1 MPSVGV
7 SSPTRTL
14 LCGLSLLL
22 LLTGSSDAEAQSLAL
37 PPARSGP
44 RPAIGENY
52 TFEIAFGLWNPAP
65 GIVINSESLGIPGTD
80 VDLVNDLGL
89 AQKRLT
95 RLNATLKA
103 GRHKLRFE
111 RVPIQYAAT
120 TRLSKPFVFNGQSF
134 PAGTTV
140 DTSAGFTTYRA
151 GYELDIIRADRGY
164 LGVLTDVKI
173 TDVDISLTRSV
184 GTEFTSAI
192 APIPTLGGV
201 VRLYPLPFLAVGGEA
216 SYFRIPESLTEN
228 YRGRYL
234 DYDVYA
240 TVNATNNI
248 GATLGYRSIDVFYRN
263 RLDTGSLTF
272 TGFYLSGVVR
282 F

>member
-1 MPSVGV
+1 MPFSI
-7 SSPTRTL
+7 RRL
-14 LCGLSLLL
+14 LSALAVL
-22 LLTGSSDAEAQSLAL
+22 LLTGSGAAEAQPLLSL
-37 PPARSGP
+37 PPANPGP
-44 RPAIGENY
+44 RAAIGEDY
-52 TFEIAFGLWNPAP
+52 AFEVAFGLWNPTP

-80 VDLVNDLGL
+80 VDLVNDLGVM
-89 AQKRLT
+89 QKRLT
-95 RLNATLKA
+95 RLNATLKT

-111 RVPIQYAAT
+111 RVPIQYVAST
-120 TRLSKPFVFNGQSF
+120 KLTQPFVFNGQRF
-134 PAGTTV
+134 AAGTTV
-140 DTSAGFTTYRA
+140 DTSAAFKTYRA

-164 LGVLTDVKI
+164 LGILTDVKI
-173 TDVDISLTRSV
+173 TDVDVSLTRSL

-192 APIPTLGGV
+192 APIPTVGGV
-201 VRLYPLPFLAVGGEA
+201 LRIYPLPFLAVGGEA
-216 SYFRIPESLTEN
+216 SYFRIPESLDEN

-234 DYDVYA
+234 DYDVYT

-272 TGFYLSGVVR
+272 AGFYLSGVVR

>member
-1 MPSVGV
+1 V
-7 SSPTRTL
+7 
-14 LCGLSLLL
+14 LLL
-22 LLTGSSDAEAQSLAL
+22 LVGSRGVQAQPLLAL
-37 PPARSGP
+37 PPASSGP
-44 RPAIGENY
+44 RAAIGEDY
-52 TFEIAFGLWNPAP
+52 TFEVAFGLWNPAP
-65 GIVINSESLGIPGTD
+65 GMVISSESLGIPGSD
-80 VDLVNDLGL
+80 VDLVNDLGV

-111 RVPIQYAAT
+111 RVPIQYVAST
-120 TRLSKPFVFNGQSF
+120 KITRPFVFNGQTF
-134 PAGTTV
+134 ATGATV
-140 DTSAGFTTYRA
+140 ETSAAFTTYRA

-164 LGVLTDVKI
+164 FGILTDVKI
-173 TDVDISLTRSV
+173 TDVDISLTR
-184 GTEFTSAI
+184 GAATEFTSAI

-201 VRLYPLPFLAVGGEA
+201 MRLYPLPFLAVGGEA
-216 SYFRIPESLTEN
+216 SYFRIPESINEN

-240 TVNATNNI
+240 TVNATNNV

-263 RLDTGSLTF
+263 RLDTGSLNF

>member
-1 MPSVGV
+1 MAFT
-7 SSPTRTL
+7 TR
-14 LCGLSLLL
+14 SLLPTLAAL
-22 LLTGSSDAEAQSLAL
+22 LLAGSSAVEAQPILAL
-37 PPARSGP
+37 PPANPGP
-44 RPAIGENY
+44 RAAVGENY
-52 TFEIAFGLWNPAP
+52 TFEVAFGLWNPTP

-80 VDLVNDLGL
+80 IDLVNDLGVT
-89 AQKRLT
+89 QKRLT

-111 RVPIQYAAT
+111 RVPIQYVAS
-120 TRLSKPFVFNGQSF
+120 TRITKPFVFNGQRF
-134 PAGTTV
+134 AAGTTV
-140 DTSAGFTTYRA
+140 ETSAAFKTYRA
-151 GYELDIIRADRGY
+151 GYEVDIIRADRGY
-164 LGVLTDVKI
+164 FGILTDVKI
-173 TDVDISLTRSV
+173 TDVDISLTRSI
-184 GTEFTSAI
+184 GAEFTSAI

-216 SYFRIPESLTEN
+216 SYFRIPESIDEN

-234 DYDVYA
+234 DYDVYT
-240 TVNATNNI
+240 TVNATNNV

-272 TGFYLSGVVR
+272 AGFYLSGVVR